1 MKKSTKT
8 PKSKEF
14 SYLYK
19 TTFSNG
25 DVYFHRFDGLKSWTE
40 NQFIS
45 HQLSCSK
52 SDKRNDNFA
61 KRVQTELS
69 SVLVERVFYGTT
81 KECID
86 KKRELISQSK
96 NTVVSTRTNNVVS
109 KTKDNIL
116 RLKKE
121 FTKVMSSGGDSIVF
135 IDTEYG
141 FRMGLKE
148 RMLGGRKHP
157 IYSNYVSLNTTRV
170 ERF

>member
-1 MKKSTKT
+1 MKKNVKT

-40 NQFIS
+40 TQFIS

-96 NTVVSTRTNNVVS
+96 NTVVSTRTNNIVS

-121 FTKVMSSGGDSIVF
+121 FTKVMSSGGEI
-135 IDTEYG
+135 
-141 FRMGLKE
+141 
-148 RMLGGRKHP
+148 GRAH
-157 IYSNYVSLNTTRV
+157 V
-170 ERF
+170 